1 MPCSPT
7 TPCSFV
13 LRQEEE
19 TADTEKPMLVPGM
32 YTTVMLFY
40 IYFIKQRMLNY
51 WANLV
56 NGKQS
61 KFSFIVY
68 SLLKDLYDQGEYQ
81 SKWLSCISD
90 NLNGMGLGY
99 LWNAQEF
106 STNWFKH
113 TINQISKDT
122 SVQNLRSDITESG
135 HCQTYRTLKCNM
147 ELEPYLTL
155 LDKKYAIPLCKFR
168 AGNNKLPIVTGRHK
182 NTPRNER
189 FCLLC
194 PDRKKITADR

>member
-1 MPCSPT
+1 M
-7 TPCSFV
+7 
-13 LRQEEE
+13 
-19 TADTEKPMLVPGM
+19 AH
-32 YTTVMLFY
+32 
-40 IYFIKQRMLNY
+40 FIKQRMLNY

-61 KFSFIVY
+61 KLSFIVY
-68 SLLKDLYDQGEYQ
+68 SLLKNVYDQGEYQ

-113 TINQISKDT
+113 TISQISKDT

-135 HCQTYRTLKCNM
+135 HCQTYRTLKCYM
-147 ELEPYLTL
+147 EFEPYLTL
-155 LDKKYAIPLCKFR
+155 LDKKCAILLCKFY

-194 PDRKKITADR
+194 PDRKLRDEYHYIF